1 MASAPFVIVGGGQA
15 GAWVARTLR
24 KEGFAGPIVLIGEEP
39 HWPYERPPLSKEYL
53 RGTSGVA
60 AMTLLDASQ
69 AAELHVDC
77 RLGMRVA
84 AIDRIARTL
93 TCADGTA
100 LPYATL
106 FLTTGGKAR
115 TLPCLENDVSG
126 RIHTLRTQGDADR
139 LRAALHGGESLLIL
153 GGGWIGLEVAAT
165 ARAMGV
171 GVTLLEVGPRL
182 CARTMPPVVSDYLQ
196 ALHAANGVELRL
208 GATIAGLDAD
218 EQGVR
223 ATFADGTTLHAA
235 HAVIGIGISPDTAL
249 AEACG
254 LVVDDGI
261 LVDDQG
267 RTSDPAIFAAGD
279 VARQPND
286 FAGAALRLESWA
298 NAQNAAIVA
307 AKAALGHD
315 IRYADVPWFWSDQ
328 YSANIQMLGLPGAGV
343 RSIARGAPEAGAG
356 CWLMLDANDR
366 FAGAVAI
373 NAPRE
378 LRVIRKMLAA
388 GSHPCPD
395 IWAASLTAMKEVRHG
410 RA

>member
-1 MASAPFVIVGGGQA
+1 MASASFIIVGGGQA

-24 KEGFAGPIVLIGEEP
+24 KEGFTGPIVLVGEEP
-39 HWPYERPPLSKEYL
+39 HWPYERPPLSKDYL

-69 AAELHVDC
+69 AAELAIDC
-77 RLGMRVA
+77 RRGQRVT
-84 AIDRIARTL
+84 AIDRSSRTL
-93 TCADGTA
+93 TCADGTT
-100 LPYATL
+100 LSYATL

-115 TLPCLENDVSG
+115 TLSGLENDTSG
-126 RIHTLRTQGDADR
+126 RVHMLRTQGDADR
-139 LRAALHGGESLLIL
+139 LRAALHTGESLLVL

-171 GVTLLEVGPRL
+171 AVTVLEAGARL

-208 GATIAGLDAD
+208 RVAIAGLGAD
-218 EQGVR
+218 GQGVR
-223 ATFADGTTLHAA
+223 AAFADGTVLHAA

-249 AEACG
+249 AKACG
-254 LVVDDGI
+254 LAVDDGI
-261 LVDDQG
+261 LVDAQG

-279 VARQPND
+279 VARHPND

-298 NAQNAAIVA
+298 NAQNGAIAA
-307 AKAALGHD
+307 AKASLGHD
-315 IRYADVPWFWSDQ
+315 VRYAEIPWFWSDQ
-328 YSANIQMLGLPGAGV
+328 YGANMQMLGLPGAGV

-366 FAGAVAI
+366 FAGAVAV

-378 LRVIRKMLAA
+378 LRTLRKMLATGA
-388 GSHPCPD
+388 HPCPEAWD
-395 IWAASLTAMKEVRHG
+395 DSTTEIKAVRDG